1 MEHELRETVAVSAD
15 RQIAMAPDS
24 PPAWAADGSP
34 PAPDC
39 FAPVFGAK
47 QFFSAIPCSVTAV
60 IRAPPRV
67 LSWLYRRMRSDAKQ
81 RLLAIT
87 SSRASEGT
95 QR

>member
-47 QFFSAIPCSVTAV
+47 QFFSAIPCSVTTV
-60 IRAPPRV
+60 IRAPLV
-67 LSWLYRRMRSDAKQ
+67 CYRGCTVACEATPNK
-81 RLLAIT
+81 
-87 SSRASEGT
+87 GF
-95 QR
+95 